1 MAIWKH
7 FPTWTYE
14 LFGLETA
21 AETFGGFAPLVRQWN
36 EKRGDRVMP
45 AWSDYDFYDFK
56 GWHGFVAVQEI
67 LKEPFDLKCRLWGS
81 KLTDILGADNTG
93 KCYSE
98 MGPTYTDNDR
108 GYLAEVCRNPSI
120 GRSHGTLEWLKMGH
134 RSVAFIDL
142 PLSSDGTIV
151 NHVLTV
157 MSEIQ
162 RANIAKLQ
170 SEIA

>member
-1 MAIWKH
+1 MAIWKR

-21 AETFGGFAPLVRQWN
+21 AETFGVFAPLVRQWN

-108 GYLAEVCRNPSI
+108 GYLAEVCRTRSI
-120 GRSHGTLEWLKMGH
+120 GRSHGTLEWLKKGH

-142 PLSSDGTIV
+142 PLSRDATGV
-151 NHVLTV
+151 DHVLTV
-157 MSEIQ
+157 LAEIQ
-162 RANIAKLQ
+162 QAPTAKP
-170 SEIA
+170 